1 MNNDR
6 YSRNDQITLHVNPI
20 ELLKDAGQNLKMRA
34 QTTDIETM
42 KKCAEEPEP
51 ARLKLARDSLVLNN
65 KISPNATPTETNG
78 EIQVGGKGE

>member
-1 MNNDR
+1 
-6 YSRNDQITLHVNPI
+6 
-20 ELLKDAGQNLKMRA
+20 MRT

-78 EIQVGGKGE
+78 EIQVSK